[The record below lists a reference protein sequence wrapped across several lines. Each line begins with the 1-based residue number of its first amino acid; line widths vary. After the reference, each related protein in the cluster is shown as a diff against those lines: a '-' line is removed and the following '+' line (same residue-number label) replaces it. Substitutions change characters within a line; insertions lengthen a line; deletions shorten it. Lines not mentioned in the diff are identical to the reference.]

1 MYGWDPRHL
10 MHSVINAGNKLE
22 IFDLFSCYQD
32 ENVKII
38 AIGVGRHVDNN
49 ELKAIA
55 MGKQENT
62 LHVNNFSDLHNKI
75 NVILAKSCKKKVRAR
90 PTYKF
95 EYY

>member
-1 MYGWDPRHL
+1 MN
-10 MHSVINAGNKLE
+10 SVINRGNKLE
-22 IFDLFSCYQD
+22 KFDFFSCYQD

-62 LHVNNFSDLHNKI
+62 LHVNNFSDLHYKI
-75 NVILAKSCKKKVRAR
+75 NVILAESCQKKVRVR

-95 EYY
+95 DYY

>member
-1 MYGWDPRHL
+1 M
-10 MHSVINAGNKLE
+10 
-22 IFDLFSCYQD
+22 
-32 ENVKII
+32 KII

-62 LHVNNFSDLHNKI
+62 LHVNSFSDLHNKI
-75 NVILAKSCKKKVRAR
+75 NVILAKSCQNKVRVR